1 VSEKK
6 RFTSFAAL
14 RDWFTG
20 KGDEQPDA
28 PADSAPTYGEQDA
41 DDDPPD
47 ECPMG
52 SEHEWVEI
60 IASTAREPLHTY
72 CQKCRQEWKE

>member
-14 RDWFTG
+14 RDWWSG
-20 KGDEQPDA
+20 RGDQEDDK
-28 PADSAPTYGEQDA
+28 PADSAPTYGESDEDA
-41 DDDPPD
+41 DEPVD

-52 SEHEWVEI
+52 GEHDIVEI
-60 IASTAREPLHTY
+60 GAATNQGKPLLRYCRRCREGL
-72 CQKCRQEWKE
+72 

>member
-14 RDWFTG
+14 RDWWSG
-20 KGDEQPDA
+20 RGDQEDDK
-28 PADSAPTYGEQDA
+28 PADSAPTYGEADEDA
-41 DDDPPD
+41 DEPVD

-52 SEHEWVEI
+52 GEHDIVEVV
-60 IASTAREPLHTY
+60 ASTARAPLSRY
-72 CQKCRQEWKE
+72 CRRCREGL